1 MHKMMMNIMT
11 TTGVSLV
18 ALAVI
23 ATSYQA
29 QYLCINTVFQAFLA
43 NILIHVGIKLFQYI
57 DFQYPLVETILSISY
72 TIIVVLVCGKAF
84 QWYDSTPIGVLIPL
98 AVFVYLAGCC
108 LRVVRIK
115 REVKDINALLQKK
128 NKG

>member
-1 MHKMMMNIMT
+1 MRKMMMNIMT

-43 NILIHVGIKLFQYI
+43 NILIHVGIKLFQLI
-57 DFQYPLVETILSISY
+57 DFQYSLVESILSISY
-72 TIIVVLVCGKAF
+72 TIMVVLVCGKLF
-84 QWYDSTPIGVLIPL
+84 QWYSSTPIEVLIPL

-108 LRVVRIK
+108 LRVVQIK
-115 REVKDINALLQKK
+115 RDIKDINVLLQKK
-128 NKG
+128 NKS